1 MKLFFR
7 ESGQGQPLIILH
19 GLFGSSDNWFTLA
32 KTFAE
37 SFRVYL
43 IDQRNHGQSPH
54 SDQFNYKLLTEDF
67 HEFILEHQLKDA
79 IVIGHSMGGKTAMN
93 FAVKYPERLQKLII
107 VDIAPKY
114 YAVHHDSILHGLVNM
129 PLSQLRSR
137 NEAEVFLTEYVPDVA
152 ERQFLLKNLVRK
164 SEGDFAWKMNVTAIS
179 HHIKEVG
186 QPLQYEGKFD
196 KPCLF
201 IEGAKSNYFKAG
213 DEAEIIK
220 VFTQANFV
228 KLDTGHWVQAEK
240 PAEFAQAVLSFLNS
254 DQ

>member
-37 SFRVYL
+37 SYRVFL

-54 SDQFNYKLLTEDF
+54 SDEFNYKLLAADLY
-67 HEFILEHQLKDA
+67 EFIEEHQLKNS
-79 IVIGHSMGGKTAMN
+79 IIIGHSMGGKTAMN
-93 FAVKYPERLQKLII
+93 FAVKYPDLLQKLII

-114 YAVHHDSILHGLVNM
+114 YAVHHNHILEGLMSM
-129 PLSQLRSR
+129 PFTQLQSR
-137 NEAEVFLTEYVPDVA
+137 NEAEVFLTQYVPNVA

-164 SEGDFAWKMNVTAIS
+164 QEGGFAWKMNVQAINNQ
-179 HHIKEVG
+179 IEEVG
-186 QPLQYEGKFD
+186 QPLQYVDTFD

-201 IEGAKSNYFKAG
+201 IIGAKSNYFKVS
-213 DEAEIIK
+213 DKEDIIK
-220 VFTQANFV
+220 IFTNSTFV
-228 KLDTGHWVQAEK
+228 ELETGHWVQAEK
-240 PAEFAQAVLSFLNS
+240 PVEFAQAVLDFLNS
-254 DQ
+254 